1 MKDIYFINAW
11 PKMEAAW
18 SGTPMGLYKTLSARM
33 NLHLLDGCAN
43 TNKIENILNGM
54 TMGLVRLNSITRL
67 IDRTEIPDHTP
78 IFAFGEYASKRV
90 KDTYCFQDL
99 SVDYLL
105 RLRKSG
111 HPAASYAFKKVI
123 PTFIAERKNKRA
135 KEFYSNCA
143 GVFTMSQWLHDDL
156 IQNTGLPAEKVHHVG
171 GGSNIDVSKID
182 CSRKE
187 GNKFLFV
194 GKVWDLKN
202 GELVVQAFKR
212 LTAAHPEA
220 KIQLYIAGPEEK
232 PASLEGCDNIVF
244 LGRLSYAELIEYY
257 NVCDYFVMP
266 SKHDAYGLVFVE
278 ALCFGLPCIGKNL
291 CAMPEFIQPGKNGYL
306 IDNDDA
312 AELAGVMEKLLQNG
326 PEMAAAV
333 QSDREYYLKQYSWES
348 VADRIMNVLK
358 RDGYLD

>member
-1 MKDIYFINAW
+1 MKDIYFINCW

-18 SGTPMGLYKTLSARM
+18 SGTPMGLYTTLSKRM
-33 NLHLLDGCAN
+33 NLHLLDGCAK
-43 TNKIENILNGM
+43 TNKIEQILNGAS
-54 TMGLVRLNSITRL
+54 MGLLRLNSIERL
-67 IDRTEIPDHTP
+67 INQTDIPAHTP
-78 IFAFGEYASKRV
+78 IFAFGEYSSRRV

-111 HPAASYAFKKVI
+111 HEAAPYAFKKII

-135 KEFYSNCA
+135 KEFYKNCA

-156 IQNTGLPAEKVHHVG
+156 INHTGLRADKVHHVG

-202 GELVVQAFKR
+202 GELVVQAFQKMA
-212 LTAAHPEA
+212 AAHPE
-220 KIQLYIAGPEEK
+220 KKPQLYIAGPEEK
-232 PASLEGCDNIVF
+232 PACLNGQENIVF
-244 LGRLSYAELIEYY
+244 LGRLTPAQLLDYY
-257 NVCDYFVMP
+257 NLCDYFVMP

-306 IDNDDA
+306 IDRDDA
-312 AELAGVMEKLLQNG
+312 EELADCMGKLLLSGQ
-326 PEMAAAV
+326 EMAAAV
-333 QSDREYYLKQYSWES
+333 QADREWYLKQYAWES
-348 VADRIMNVLK
+348 VADRIMDVLR
-358 RDGYLD
+358 RDGYLT